1 MAHPAATN
9 RLSFW
14 LAGIGFFLLAIGEL
28 LFSWFPAQGS
38 LEFALQTVGPVLI
51 AIGLLLEWRAHV
63 ECRGWGAFIFFFIA
77 ILAYAALWLPY
88 ALHPESLGTDS
99 ASQLGYDTIGVGY
112 ICAAIGTFLVMR
124 RKEAQLE
131 HPMQTDEPAIRATFT
146 ELLFFGVGALLSG
159 VDCIWVGK
167 EDANLA
173 QFSLLAIGLVLIA
186 IAIISFETHLSSRIG
201 RPAAIAAIAA
211 VVVYALHSCL
221 QSLPAWMDPDW
232 RVSLRITGLAF
243 ALGGLS
249 CVLAAVHHQKASA
262 SR

>member
-1 MAHPAATN
+1 
-9 RLSFW
+9 
-14 LAGIGFFLLAIGEL
+14 
-28 LFSWFPAQGS
+28 
-38 LEFALQTVGPVLI
+38 VGPVLI

-63 ECRGWGAFIFFFIA
+63 ERRGWGAFIFFFIA

-99 ASQLGYDTIGVGY
+99 ASQLGYNTIGVGFL
-112 ICAAIGTFLVMR
+112 CAAIGTFLVMR

-131 HPMQTDEPAIRATFT
+131 RPMQTDEPAIRATFT

-159 VDCIWVGK
+159 VDCIWIGI
-167 EDANLA
+167 EDTNLA
-173 QFSLLAIGLVLIA
+173 QFSLLAIGQVLIA

-221 QSLPAWMDPDW
+221 QALPAWMDPDW
-232 RVSLRITGLAF
+232 RVSLRITGVAF

-249 CVLAAVHHQKASA
+249 CVLAAVHQNKAA
-262 SR
+262 KVG